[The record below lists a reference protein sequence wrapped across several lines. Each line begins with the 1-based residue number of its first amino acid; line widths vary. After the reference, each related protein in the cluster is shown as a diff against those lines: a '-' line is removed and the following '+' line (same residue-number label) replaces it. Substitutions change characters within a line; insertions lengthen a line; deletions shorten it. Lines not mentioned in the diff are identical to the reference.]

1 LLATLL
7 LIYKFVINT
16 GVDIAVDIDAV
27 VDLGTLSSTLL
38 LFFYF
43 WNKRRCWCLHILI
56 NVVVDLGIFV
66 IEAVFNIGVVIKA
79 VVDVRIS

>member
-43 WNKRRCWCLHILI
+43 GTN
-56 NVVVDLGIFV
+56 
-66 IEAVFNIGVVIKA
+66 A
-79 VVDVRIS
+79 VVDVSIS